1 MNLQLTRRGDYALR
15 AAIHLARQNGD
26 GYAKIREV
34 SQAMELPLSYT
45 PQVLG
50 LLARAGLAEAKA
62 GREGGYRLSRAPEEI
77 TLLEVVEAAEG
88 DLRTSRCTLR
98 GGPCRWEDHCAVHP
112 FWAEAADGFRRSLA
126 NSSLSD
132 VVRADRAL
140 DDVAGEHATR
150 FTPDLRG

>member
-62 GREGGYRLSRAPEEI
+62 GREGGYRLSRPSEAI

-88 DLRTSRCTLR
+88 DLQTTRCTLR
-98 GGPCRWEDHCAVHP
+98 GGPCRWEEQCAVHP
-112 FWAEAADGFRRSLA
+112 FWAEAAEGFRHSLA
-126 NSSLSD
+126 QTRLSD
-132 VVRADRAL
+132 LVSADRTLAGL
-140 DDVAGEHATR
+140 AGE
-150 FTPDLRG
+150 PVP

>member
-34 SQAMELPLSYT
+34 SHAMELPLSYT

-88 DLRTSRCTLR
+88 DLRTNRCTLR
-98 GGPCRWEDHCAVHP
+98 GGPCRWEDQCAVHP
-112 FWAEAADGFRRSLA
+112 FWVEAADGFRRSLA
-126 NSSLSD
+126 QTSLSD
-132 VVRADRAL
+132 LVRADRTLAGL
-140 DDVAGEHATR
+140 AGEP
-150 FTPDLRG
+150 TP